1 MSAYNDRVDVVM
13 ANGEVY
19 KDVSARVEKDKI
31 YINSI
36 KIPIAKGTQINRLL
50 KENGLLEKYIVTDFY
65 AWRGGSLS
73 HWELS
78 VEKL

>member
-36 KIPIAKGTQINRLL
+36 KIPIAKGTQINRL
-50 KENGLLEKYIVTDFY
+50 
-65 AWRGGSLS
+65 
-73 HWELS
+73 
-78 VEKL
+78 